1 MATCVTWQCKSCERS
16 HPQPWQSRPI
26 GIRTLLARLDVVMVS
41 QASKGTSAT
50 FGGRRPEHDV
60 YQLSTPYWHS
70 AGQLYIPTVR
80 FQLRS

>member
-1 MATCVTWQCKSCERS
+1 MPIIRLRS
-16 HPQPWQSRPI
+16 ITVCPRWRQLRA
-26 GIRTLLARLDVVMVS
+26 LLARLDVVMVS

>member
-1 MATCVTWQCKSCERS
+1 
-16 HPQPWQSRPI
+16 
-26 GIRTLLARLDVVMVS
+26 MVS
-41 QASKGTSAT
+41 QVSKGTSAT